1 VNAICQDILG
11 VLGAAEKV
19 LYTKQE
25 VTIEIHLYEE
35 NFVMNYHILLK
46 KYSNILYN
54 GTINLLQINTSH
66 LKY

>member
-11 VLGAAEKV
+11 VLRAVGKV

-25 VTIEIHLYEE
+25 VTGEIHLYDE
-35 NFVMNYHILLK
+35 NFTIKYYILLK

-54 GTINLLQINTSH
+54 GTINPLQIKTSH